1 MTAQGLLLLILLGIA
16 IQLAVYAG
24 VAFIRYWLAY
34 QRLETETSGQTS
46 HPSWTEPLVEASPPA
61 WQGYREFRVTRRE
74 YANPIR
80 DVCSFH
86 LAPVDG
92 KPLPPFKPGQFLT
105 FQIQRAEASAPLI
118 RCYSLSSAPQPD
130 HYRVSIK
137 RVPQGVASNHFHDQ
151 VREGDVLALRAP
163 GGHFHLDVERDDPV
177 VLIAGGIGITPLF
190 SMVSAALAARPGREI
205 HLFYGVRNGA
215 EVAFRAPLEALA
227 QAHPSLHLH
236 FCYSRPAPEETL
248 GRDYH
253 HAGRVDI
260 ERLRLSLDL
269 RPWQFYLCGP
279 GPMMET
285 LVPALE
291 DWGVPPA
298 RLHYEA
304 FGPATVARRGSAA
317 GPALGVAF
325 SRSGRRLEWTSGSL
339 LELAESQGLRVE
351 SGCRSGCCGACQ
363 TAIES
368 GEVAYDQAPEFNVE
382 PGHCLLCMARPKTD
396 LILTA

>member
-16 IQLAVYAG
+16 VQLAVYAG
-24 VAFIRYWLAY
+24 VAFFRYWLAY
-34 QRLETETSGQTS
+34 QRLKDASDMEGSLPTWS
-46 HPSWTEPLVEASPPA
+46 EPPGEANPPA
-61 WQGYREFRVTRRE
+61 WQGYREFRVIRRE
-74 YANPIR
+74 YANPAR
-80 DVCSFH
+80 DVCSFY

-92 KPLPPFKPGQFLT
+92 KPLPPFEPGQYLT
-105 FQIQRAEASAPLI
+105 FQFPLPLAASPLI
-118 RCYSLSSAPQPD
+118 RCYSLSSPPQPD

-137 RVPQGVASNHFHDQ
+137 RVPQGVVSNHFHDL
-151 VREGDVLALRAP
+151 VREGDILALRAP

-190 SMVSAALAARPGREI
+190 SMVGAALAARPQREI

-215 EVAFRAPLEALA
+215 EMALRAPLEALA
-227 QAHPSLHLH
+227 QAHPGLHLH
-236 FCYSRPAPEETL
+236 FCYSRPAPDEIL
-248 GRDYH
+248 GRDFH
-253 HAGRVDI
+253 HGGRVDI

-269 RPWQFYLCGP
+269 KPWQFYLCGP
-279 GPMMET
+279 GPMMES

-325 SRSGRRLEWTSGSL
+325 SRSDRRIEWTSGSL

-368 GEVAYDQAPEFNVE
+368 GEVVYDQAPEFAIE
-382 PGHCLLCMARPKTD
+382 PGHCLLCVGRPKTD
-396 LILTA
+396 LVLTA